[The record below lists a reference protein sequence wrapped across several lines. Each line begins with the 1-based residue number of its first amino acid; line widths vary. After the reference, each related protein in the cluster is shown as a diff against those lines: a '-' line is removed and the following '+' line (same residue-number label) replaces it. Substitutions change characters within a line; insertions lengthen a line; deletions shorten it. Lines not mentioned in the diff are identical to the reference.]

1 MRVSKKET
9 TKPTGKKTRYSIT
22 ELTAAE
28 FDAICRAL
36 GLLKEEPEQQE
47 AAKLWEALSSIA
59 DGAERPELPKLDN
72 LKRADLERL
81 KRVID
86 D

>member
-1 MRVSKKET
+1 MRVTKKET

-28 FDAICRAL
+28 FDALCRAL
-36 GLLKEEPEQQE
+36 GLLKEEPEEEE
-47 AAKLWEALSSIA
+47 AAKLWQALNGIA
-59 DGAERPELPKLDN
+59 SGADLPELPKLE
-72 LKRADLERL
+72 LQRADLERL

>member
-1 MRVSKKET
+1 MRVTKKET

-28 FDAICRAL
+28 FDTLCRAL
-36 GLLKEEPEQQE
+36 GLLKEAPEETE
-47 AAKLWEALSSIA
+47 AAKLLQAFSGMTDS
-59 DGAERPELPKLDN
+59 PELPELTDGQ
-72 LKRADLERL
+72 RADLERL
-81 KRVID
+81 KRIID